1 MNKISKIKNY
11 YSLINQLVR
20 YNLKIIFLNKFVYFL
35 LSSLLIFLLI
45 AVISLLD
52 ADAYPTEESVY
63 YILLFPGLLLI
74 FYPTTFGVQND
85 IDTRMIELLFG
96 IPNYRYKVWVV
107 RLILIYVLVFGLLMI
122 LSVISSLTLT
132 TVPIFEMAFQLM
144 FPIFFIGSLAFMLS
158 TFIRNGNGTAAVLII
173 IFLVII
179 ITGDVLDKT
188 KWFLFINPFQVY
200 DDIDQLIMI
209 ENLFYNRIIL
219 STGTVL
225 AFLAGLLNL
234 QKREKF
240 I

>member
-52 ADAYPTEESVY
+52 ADAYPTEASVY
-63 YILLFPGLLLI
+63 SILIFPGLLLI

-107 RLILIYVLVFGLLMI
+107 RLILIYVLVFGLLFI

-144 FPIFFIGSLAFMLS
+144 FPIFLIGSIAFMLS
-158 TFIRNGNGTAAVLII
+158 TFIRNGNGTAGVLII
-173 IFLVII
+173 IGLTITII
-179 ITGDVLDKT
+179 GDVLEGS
-188 KWFLFINPFQVY
+188 KWDIFFNPFEIY
-200 DDIDQLIMI
+200 DDVNQLIMI
-209 ENLFYNRIIL
+209 ENLLYNRIIL

-225 AFLAGLLNL
+225 TLLAGLLNL

>member
-63 YILLFPGLLLI
+63 SILMFPGLLLI

-107 RLILIYVLVFGLLMI
+107 RLILIYVLVFGLLLI

-158 TFIRNGNGTAAVLII
+158 TFIRNGNGTAAVLIRPNG
-173 IFLVII
+173 FCL
-179 ITGDVLDKT
+179 
-188 KWFLFINPFQVY
+188 
-200 DDIDQLIMI
+200 LIPSKFTMI
-209 ENLFYNRIIL
+209 
-219 STGTVL
+219 
-225 AFLAGLLNL
+225 
-234 QKREKF
+234 
-240 I
+240 